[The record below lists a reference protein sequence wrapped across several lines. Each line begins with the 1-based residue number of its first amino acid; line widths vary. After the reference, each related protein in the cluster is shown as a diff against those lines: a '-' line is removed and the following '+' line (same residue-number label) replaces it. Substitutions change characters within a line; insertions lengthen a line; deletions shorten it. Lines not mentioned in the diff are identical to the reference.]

1 MSGGE
6 MVVQT
11 ERENSSDGSNGKMT
25 EMVSGKRCWLFEM
38 FRAGGGVFCLGEVM
52 DGMGRCGG
60 NLCGDR
66 DIGKCLGEIFSGIGN
81 RYDGRF
87 LHQK

>member
-6 MVVQT
+6 MMVQT

-38 FRAGGGVFCLGEVM
+38 FRAGGGVFLFG
-52 DGMGRCGG
+52 GGYGWGREKWRE
-60 NLCGDR
+60 L
-66 DIGKCLGEIFSGIGN
+66 I
-81 RYDGRF
+81 
-87 LHQK
+87 

>member
-1 MSGGE
+1 M
-6 MVVQT
+6 MVQT

-38 FRAGGGVFCLGEVM
+38 FRAGGGVFCFGGEVR
-52 DGMGRCGG
+52 GEMGRCGG

-66 DIGKCLGEIFSGIGN
+66 DMRKWLA
-81 RYDGRF
+81 
-87 LHQK
+87 

>member
-25 EMVSGKRCWLFEM
+25 GWFLERGIGCLR
-38 FRAGGGVFCLGEVM
+38 CLGLVGEFFVW
-52 DGMGRCGG
+52 GRSYG
-60 NLCGDR
+60 
-66 DIGKCLGEIFSGIGN
+66 
-81 RYDGRF
+81 
-87 LHQK
+87 